1 MWFNID
7 WNRFGV
13 EMLPIKWRDVHSV
26 QVIKELLKPIM
37 KLYDTWNFWREQ
49 NLYKLAHTGQV
60 CYLRKSLNDRF
71 DASLRRIYIGNG
83 NQFKRQYIYTR
94 AEQTRAHPPDMHG
107 APRAEKNPVFLGI
120 KSLLPRND
128 FADGGVVFIVYVPA
142 EIIESQIY
150 ELHAHIQFYR
160 EGVKRYKIVK
170 I

>member
-94 AEQTRAHPPDMHG
+94 AEQKPA
-107 APRAEKNPVFLGI
+107 FLGI
-120 KSLLPRND
+120 KYLRSRND
-128 FADGGVVFIVYVPA
+128 FADTGVDFIVYVPA

>member
-1 MWFNID
+1 
-7 WNRFGV
+7 
-13 EMLPIKWRDVHSV
+13 MLPIKWRDVHSV

-83 NQFKRQYIYTR
+83 NQFKRLYIYNR
-94 AEQTRAHPPDMHG
+94 SMMQPP
-107 APRAEKNPVFLGI
+107 KYLGKLYI
-120 KSLLPRND
+120 RSRND
-128 FADGGVVFIVYVPA
+128 FADTGVDFIVYVPA
-142 EIIESQIY
+142 DIVETQIY